1 MVEARIDQGG
11 IYSLLGI
18 PPEVRIDQG
27 GIYALINV
35 GVDMRVDQAGI
46 YALTGIT
53 PAVPIAQAGM
63 YVLAG
68 STPCSTKWAQIWTIT
83 RTDGEVF
90 RFTSLDRDLVYAGQT
105 YQACDSL
112 VPSASESVSE
122 VDAAGSMDLSGAI
135 GPDGITETDL
145 YSGLFDGAV
154 AVAELVAWSG
164 TSIPRRLLKGT
175 FGAVEQSETGF
186 KVELL
191 GDGAKL
197 LQTPLIS
204 LIQPGC
210 RWQFGDDKC
219 GKDLG
224 PLTVTGT
231 IDSGNGQ
238 REFTDA
244 ARAETAGYFTRGRV
258 TFTSGLNNGISAEIK
273 AHLAG
278 GVFELWP
285 RLPFGIVTG
294 VTYSM
299 TPGCTLLKDAV
310 GGTNGCTA
318 WANLRRYGGFPKV
331 PGGDKRGNTPDMREP

>member
-1 MVEARIDQGG
+1 MVEAR
-11 IYSLLGI
+11 
-18 PPEVRIDQG
+18 
-27 GIYALINV
+27 AA
-35 GVDMRVDQAGI
+35 QAGI
-46 YALTGIT
+46 YALGGEIPPVRVLQAGIYALVSTGVPARASQAGLYGLVGIT
-53 PAVPIAQAGM
+53 ADVRVSQAGM
-63 YVLAG
+63 YILAG
-68 STPCSTKWAQIWTIT
+68 STPCSTRWAQIWTIT

-90 RFTSLDRDLVYAGQT
+90 RFTSLDRDLTYAGQT

-135 GPDGITETDL
+135 GPAGITETDL

-154 AVAELVAWSG
+154 ALAELVAWSG
-164 TSIPRRLLKGT
+164 TSIKRRLLKGT

-197 LQTPLIS
+197 QQTPLIS
-204 LIQPGC
+204 FVQPGC
-210 RWQFGDDKC
+210 RWQFGDSKC

-238 REFTDA
+238 RSFTDA

-258 TFTSGLNNGISAEIK
+258 TFTSGLNNGVSAEIK
-273 AHLAG
+273 SHTAG

-285 RLPFGIVTG
+285 RMAFGIAAG

-299 TPGCTLLKDAV
+299 TPGCTLLQVAS

-318 WANLRRYGGFPKV
+318 WANLLRYGGFPMV
-331 PGGDKRGNTPDMREP
+331 PGGDKRSAAADAR